1 MAKFTVEGPRG
12 RVKYSGMFASN
23 KLLTAMRN
31 VLASGDDVVD
41 ARSTTAIGFAPN
53 PAPVESEEED
63 DATTAM

>member
-23 KLLTAMRN
+23 KLLTAMQN
-31 VLASGDDVVD
+31 VLANGDDVVD
-41 ARSTTAIGFAPN
+41 VRSTTTIGFALN
-53 PAPVESEEED
+53 PVESEEEED

>member
-23 KLLTAMRN
+23 KLLTAMQN
-31 VLASGDDVVD
+31 VLANGNDVVD
-41 ARSTTAIGFAPN
+41 ARSTTTIGFAPN
-53 PAPVESEEED
+53 PVESEEED